1 MLCVKKGNN
10 YINLPGHLKREGF
23 FFFSFGAYCLYI
35 LLEIQKVTGGI
46 KLHLLLIVHMCKW
59 HDRNCTSQ
67 KLKILMLNVVWKLSS
82 GFFLLVINSI
92 TSNLCLLP
100 GINVKKGR
108 GRYIDTCMVTFAP
121 RYLLDNKSSYKLAF
135 VQREFARGQVRAFLP
150 FPPGVRHSVL

>member
-67 KLKILMLNVVWKLSS
+67 KLTENTYVKCGLKVIFR
-82 GFFLLVINSI
+82 GFFACN
-92 TSNLCLLP
+92 
-100 GINVKKGR
+100 
-108 GRYIDTCMVTFAP
+108 
-121 RYLLDNKSSYKLAF
+121 
-135 VQREFARGQVRAFLP
+135 
-150 FPPGVRHSVL
+150 